1 MKLLSESTQLQGG
14 SATLAEPVGDLAGRR
29 EERARARTD
38 AIFAAYG
45 DEVERVCRALLRDPT
60 DAEDAKQQTFLSA
73 YRALL
78 GGTEPRDVPA
88 WLATIARHECYR
100 VSAARKAAAIPALAL
115 IEEAADPAD
124 VHTQAVANL
133 SAARLRREIRRLPS
147 LQRDAILLREFAGL
161 SYDELA
167 RELGVT
173 RPAAHSLLVR
183 ARTTLRGRLKA
194 EIAAINFLF
203 AFTSLRKLFR
213 HLPWR
218 SGATSVTTKA
228 AVITLA
234 GTAVIAGGGFVA
246 EHELTTSAHHVDAAH
261 PVTVAP
267 AFRDVPAVGA
277 LASLRRTPSA
287 HHAATH
293 HAAKVAPGAAVTA
306 STAHGTGATGTGRP
320 HGATAPATH
329 GVAPPASSPTLART
343 EATGTRTGSV
353 TSAPEQQAAPTGSA
367 APTEQAPT
375 TQGESARSTTA
386 TATIDAPRATT
397 TTPVGGSTDSGPPPP
412 PAHVGGASTPAAGGG
427 TSTSPHS
434 PSHVPQTPVTRGS
447 SGKAKH
453 KSPPGQAKK
462 LAGTEDV
469 GYGQAKKLP
478 AAGGVAPL
486 PPGQSKK
493 PGGAGDTQTASG
505 QTGQQSSGS
514 ASTGQS
520 AAPGQV
526 KKADDSSAATTKT
539 APGQAKKDSTDSQT
553 TTPPGQA
560 KKQDSGST
568 QTTTTTASAPG
579 PPAADGTPSSTTST
593 TSTASTAPTTDT
605 STVSSTTQT
614 TTTTQTQAQTTTTQS
629 QGNGNGNGSPNGNN
643 GGGNNG
649 NGNPNG
655 NNGGGNGN
663 GHGNGVTQ

>member
-14 SATLAEPVGDLAGRR
+14 STTVAEPIGDLAARR

-38 AIFAAYG
+38 AIFAAHG

-100 VSAARKAAAIPALAL
+100 VSAARKAAAIPALAIL
-115 IEEAADPAD
+115 DEAADPAD

-183 ARTTLRGRLKA
+183 ARTTLRGRLKS

-203 AFTSLRKLFR
+203 AFASLRKLFR
-213 HLPWR
+213 HFPWR

-246 EHELTTSAHHVDAAH
+246 EQELTKSAHHADAASA
-261 PVTVAP
+261 VTAGH
-267 AFRDVPAVGA
+267 AEGVPIVGA
-277 LASLRRTPSA
+277 LASLRRTVPA
-287 HHAATH
+287 HHAPKH
-293 HAAKVAPGAAVTA
+293 QAAKIGAVAATAATA
-306 STAHGTGATGTGRP
+306 STASGAAASGNGRAHGTP
-320 HGATAPATH
+320 APSGTH
-329 GVAPPASSPTLART
+329 GVPLAPPASSASLART
-343 EATGTRTGSV
+343 EASGVTADST
-353 TSAPEQQAAPTGSA
+353 TSAQEQQAAPTESSSA
-367 APTEQAPT
+367 SEQAPST
-375 TQGESARSTTA
+375 SAGSRNA
-386 TATIDAPRATT
+386 AAPDTPATT
-397 TTPVGGSTDSGPPPP
+397 PSTGGVSTDSSSSSSSSP
-412 PAHVGGASTPAAGGG
+412 PAQGAG
-427 TSTSPHS
+427 TSSSAPSTSINPSSPPH
-434 PSHVPQTPVTRGS
+434 VTQTPSTRGT
-447 SGKAKH
+447 SGKTKH
-453 KSPPGQAKK
+453 KTPPGQAKK
-462 LAGTEDV
+462 LAGTDV

-478 AAGGVAPL
+478 VTGGGAAPL

-493 PGGAGDTQTASG
+493 VAGAGDTQTPSG
-505 QTGQQSSGS
+505 QAGQQSTGS
-514 ASTGQS
+514 ASSGQS

-526 KKADDSSAATTKT
+526 KKTDDSTATTTKT
-539 APGQAKKDSTDSQT
+539 AAGQAKKDAAASQT
-553 TTPPGQA
+553 TTPPGQTR
-560 KKQDSGST
+560 KQDSGAT
-568 QTTTTTASAPG
+568 QTTTSAASSTSST
-579 PPAADGTPSSTTST
+579 PAAADTSSSSTA
-593 TSTASTAPTTDT
+593 TAGATGTTDT
-605 STVSSTTQT
+605 STSTDSST
-614 TTTTQTQAQTTTTQS
+614 AQTTTTAQGP
-629 QGNGNGNGSPNGNN
+629 GNGNGNANASANGNANGSANGNGSVNGNN
-643 GGGNNG
+643 GGGTNG
-649 NGNPNG
+649 TGT
-655 NNGGGNGN
+655 GGGH
-663 GHGNGVTQ
+663 GHGNDGTP